1 MASKKILAQLE
12 LQSVSSLT
20 SPASGFVGFSAK
32 ADGLYQKIGTAPEL
46 RLLTTADVQ
55 NAILA
60 DGSITGAVSQAQIFT
75 MGVKLYNLTQ
85 GYIPF
90 ASGTTKLLSNSPI
103 YTDGTNV
110 GIGTAI
116 PDSKLTVFGSD
127 IQVDRSYRFRFT
139 AGYGYPRSSIGSNND
154 NDIIFYNG
162 TNNEIVRFK
171 SGGNVGIGT
180 TSPGETFQVS
190 GTIGAGNNLNTNG
203 GSTVMGELRSYQA
216 NTNPLYLSLKTDTGK
231 SGLFRSNAG
240 FFNYYDTSNGNTV
253 LDVPF
258 AGASLLLN
266 TQGTNRVTILSSGN
280 VGIGTTS
287 PTASL
292 HIKAGSATANRAPIK
307 LTSGVNLTTPE
318 SGAIEFSSSR
328 LYFTPSTTRETIAFM
343 SDITSASHAP
353 VTIGAIGSSPNANG
367 MSISGQVLSLQP
379 ASALYGGILTNGAQT
394 IAGDKTFNGG
404 INGTGSN
411 LLTNIIIDTHPES
424 GTTTI
429 PFINND
435 IAYLTLRGG
444 SVTANYGTP
453 STFLFN
459 GAPDYATY
467 DNTDWATT
475 MPNGYVLEINFHK
488 TFQYTTRIG
497 VSFGAKGWR
506 SNYIKLEVY
515 DTGLNAWKT
524 VTETSTNS
532 SQIFQASTGGSAPT
546 YGISKARFTFNDFA
560 TFRGS
565 GFRISEIWVLN
576 YSSLGSKE
584 VFVGRDG
591 STMYGTLNLNNN
603 ILTNIGN
610 AGTNFI
616 ASTGGLNLAGILT
629 SNGGISNPS
638 SYTQSGTSLN
648 TFTGSIRNTVLTA
661 SKVVFT
667 DGSKNLTSTG
677 IGTSSQFIKGDGS
690 LDSNT
695 YITSGSISGFVPYV
709 GATSSVDLGTFSLTC
724 SQLNSYSAII
734 GGIQILTDYIQEDEV
749 GIYHNDVY
757 KIAAF
762 DTMNL
767 VYSYGSDK
775 LRISDSGDVSIN
787 KALIVGNPNIG
798 TYSDG
803 GLFRIVTPSTGYAQ
817 FNFYSKDTYDEFG
830 IVDITA
836 NPEEGINL
844 SVRSNDNSSNSYL
857 EIRHW
862 EFGFYT
868 NSQKRL
874 EIAQSGS
881 INAFGN
887 TITSTGGFIGNA
899 STATKL
905 QTARTITIGS
915 KSLSF
920 DGTQNLSYTLND
932 IGYSHTRI
940 GSNTYSYL
948 SGDIVLQGSGK
959 IFVNQMGQFIT
970 VNSYDYTKEDVGLS
984 NVTNNA
990 QWHNG
995 NHPTTIA
1002 GYGITDALTV
1012 SGLTTHNIPK
1022 WNGTTFVNGPLAT
1035 NSTNNI
1041 LSTNASFYSNAIA
1054 SSNISLID
1062 NGLNTGQSY
1071 KGYDR
1076 FTENSNIL
1084 LIGAGYD
1091 QGYISI
1097 LPDNEDG
1104 LNVMVGSMSGAR
1116 DLYVTGGTSTSSIAL
1131 RSGAVTGYYLKCI
1144 NTNGVAEWAPV
1155 TASQIYKGTWN
1166 ASTNTPYLSNGSG
1179 TAGWYYR
1186 VTTAGTF
1193 NSVAY
1198 SVGDDIIYN
1207 GSIWER
1213 IPGAGYSLQTATT
1226 TVLGGVKID
1235 GTSVKLNASNQLYVS
1250 TNYEAPLT
1258 FTNGLSRTGNT
1269 VSFSSSLSGFVP
1281 YSGATMDVDLG
1292 SRRLT
1297 VNNICVTLGSGSG
1310 RFLMDV
1316 TGQGHAAWSNLPVA
1330 SSTVIGAVKVGYGL
1344 YVNVDTGSLA
1354 VDTMYFV
1361 PYTGATKDV
1370 NLGSRSIFAYDFI
1383 LYSDINLKCN
1393 IESIP
1398 KHRIDIDYKQFE
1410 YKTNEG
1416 EKRYGV
1422 IAQELLS
1429 IAPEFVVKN
1438 GDYYAVKYTDLLVYE
1453 IVQLKEEIKELKS
1466 MLCR

>member
-12 LQSVSSLT
+12 LQTVSSLT

-32 ADGLYQKIGTAPEL
+32 ADGLYQKIGTSPEL

-103 YTDGTNV
+103 YTDG
-110 GIGTAI
+110 A
-116 PDSKLTVFGSD
+116 
-127 IQVDRSYRFRFT
+127 
-139 AGYGYPRSSIGSNND
+139 
-154 NDIIFYNG
+154 
-162 TNNEIVRFK
+162 
-171 SGGNVGIGT
+171 
-180 TSPGETFQVS
+180 
-190 GTIGAGNNLNTNG
+190 
-203 GSTVMGELRSYQA
+203 
-216 NTNPLYLSLKTDTGK
+216 
-231 SGLFRSNAG
+231 
-240 FFNYYDTSNGNTV
+240 
-253 LDVPF
+253 
-258 AGASLLLN
+258 
-266 TQGTNRVTILSSGN
+266 N

-292 HIKAGSATANRAPIK
+292 HIKAGSATANTAPLK

-394 IAGDKTFNGG
+394 IAGAKTFASATSFTTVSYNYRSFTTGGSSNAGTARWSKLATFQTTTQYNNDQYEILLRSRYYAGKLYIVINSDSSVTTNLVDLRFISDFINGNVPDIQIYRSQDSTYLSTWDVYIYNPSYTSYEYAENNTRSANSGGGGKVVTFYQNIYEDPPVGSIAVSSGPYFNGIISRATGAKTTSFAGNTINNIATSSTASINKTGLSITSSGVWNGASAINTGLSVIVSGGTLNYAALFNGG
-404 INGTGSN
+404 NVGIGTASPVET
-411 LLTNIIIDTHPES
+411 LQVS
-424 GTTTI
+424 GTI
-429 PFINND
+429 GAGNN
-435 IAYLTLRGG
+435 LNTNGG
-444 SVTANYGTP
+444 STVMGELRSYQANTNPLYLSLKTDTGK
-453 STFLFN
+453 SGLF
-459 GAPDYATY
+459 
-467 DNTDWATT
+467 
-475 MPNGYVLEINFHK
+475 
-488 TFQYTTRIG
+488 
-497 VSFGAKGWR
+497 R
-506 SNYIKLEVY
+506 SNAGFFNYY
-515 DTGLNAWKT
+515 D
-524 VTETSTNS
+524 
-532 SQIFQASTGGSAPT
+532 
-546 YGISKARFTFNDFA
+546 
-560 TFRGS
+560 
-565 GFRISEIWVLN
+565 
-576 YSSLGSKE
+576 
-584 VFVGRDG
+584 
-591 STMYGTLNLNNN
+591 
-603 ILTNIGN
+603 
-610 AGTNFI
+610 
-616 ASTGGLNLAGILT
+616 T
-629 SNGGISNPS
+629 SNGNTVLDVPFAGASLL
-638 SYTQSGTSLN
+638 LN
-648 TFTGSIRNTVLTA
+648 TQGTNRVTILSGGNVGIGNNLPISLLSVGSTSQFQVNTTGAIVAATGITSSGNINFSSLTA

-667 DGSKNLTSTG
+667 NGSKNLTSTG
-677 IGTSSQFIKGDGS
+677 IGTASQFIKGDGS

-695 YITSGSISGFVPYV
+695 YITASSISGFVPYT
-709 GATSSVDLGTFSLTC
+709 GATQDVYLGAFSLTC
-724 SQLNSYSAII
+724 SQVNSNSAIV
-734 GGIQILTDYIQEDEV
+734 GGIQIFTDYIQEDEV

-775 LRISDSGDVSIN
+775 LRISDSGDVSIDR
-787 KALIVGNPNIG
+787 ALIVGNPNASSY
-798 TYSDG
+798 TDG
-803 GLFRIVTPSTGYAQ
+803 GFLRIARQGNYYA
-817 FNFYSKDTYDEFG
+817 NFYFYSIDTDDEFG
-830 IVDITA
+830 VIDITA

-844 SVRSNDNSSNSYL
+844 FARTNDNSSNSHL

-862 EFGFYT
+862 ELGFYT
-868 NSQKRL
+868 SSQKRL

-905 QTARTITIGS
+905 QTARTITVGN
-915 KSLSF
+915 KTLSF
-920 DGTQNLSYTLND
+920 DGTENISFPINE
-932 IGYSHTRI
+932 IGFTQTRL
-940 GSNTYSYL
+940 GSDTYSYL

-970 VNSYDYTKEDVGLS
+970 VNSYGYTKEDVGLG

-995 NHPTTIA
+995 NHPTTLAGYGITDIVWSPNYHPTTIA

-1022 WNGTTFVNGPLAT
+1022 WNGTTFVNSPLMT
-1035 NSTNNI
+1035 NSVNSYVYTNV
-1041 LSTNASFYSNAIA
+1041 LFVSNVALA
-1054 SSNISLID
+1054 APNISLTD
-1062 NGLNTGQSY
+1062 NGLNAGKSY
-1071 KGYDR
+1071 IGYDR

-1097 LPDNEDG
+1097 LPENEDG

-1131 RSGAVTGYYLKCI
+1131 RSGAVTGYYLRCV

-1155 TASQIYKGTWN
+1155 TVSQIYKGTWN
-1166 ASTNTPYLSNGSG
+1166 ASTNSPTLSNGSG

-1213 IPGAGYSLQTATT
+1213 IPGAGYSLQTAST

-1235 GTSVKLNASNQLYVS
+1235 GTSVKLNGSNQLYVS

-1258 FTNGLSRTGNT
+1258 FTGGLSRTGNT
-1269 VSFSSSLSGFVP
+1269 VSFTGSISGFVP
-1281 YSGATMDVDLG
+1281 YTGATMDVDLG

-1297 VNNICVTLGSGSG
+1297 VDNIRVTTGSGSG
-1310 RFLMDV
+1310 KVLMDV
-1316 TGQGHAAWSNLPVA
+1316 TGQGHAAWMPISSLPVA
-1330 SSTVIGAVKVGYGL
+1330 SSTVIGGIKVGYGL
-1344 YVNVDTGSLA
+1344 QIDAAVLSVNPGV
-1354 VDTMYFV
+1354 FV
-1361 PYTGATKDV
+1361 PYTGADRDV
-1370 NLGSRSIFAYDFI
+1370 NLASYSIYAYDFLI
-1383 LYSDINLKCN
+1383 YSDINLKCN
-1393 IESIP
+1393 IE
-1398 KHRIDIDYKQFE
+1398 DIEMKKLDINYKQFE
-1410 YKTNEG
+1410 YKTSRG

-1429 IAPEFVVKN
+1429 IAPEFVSESN
-1438 GDYYAVKYTDLLVYE
+1438 NSYAVKYTDLLIYE
-1453 IVQLKEEIKELKS
+1453 VAQLKEEVKQLKS
-1466 MLCR
+1466 LLCR